1 MKVTKEEFYEWMNG
15 NEDGILRELDELESR
30 WRLLAFRVL
39 MCDSSSM
46 EKTTCV

>member
-15 NEDGILRELDELESR
+15 DEDGILWGLNERESR

-39 MCDSSSM
+39 KECLKFIGEDY
-46 EKTTCV
+46 K